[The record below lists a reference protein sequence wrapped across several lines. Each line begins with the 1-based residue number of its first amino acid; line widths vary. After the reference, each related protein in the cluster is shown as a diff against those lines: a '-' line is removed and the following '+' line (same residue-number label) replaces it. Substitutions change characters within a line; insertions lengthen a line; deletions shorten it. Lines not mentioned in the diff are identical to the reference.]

1 MVTGED
7 APLAASILHGMD
19 GNDVTRLEK
28 AHLGGGVVHLDDA
41 AARAVWH
48 AVEVA
53 VDRAMPS
60 RVMRRSRAQ
69 HCLEWSGKKLFKL
82 RTFLGETLGDDT
94 PGRGM
99 HAHIGNLVEPLSQLL
114 VEIVEVAEQAGEEE
128 VLADVA
134 ERPLDLALRLG
145 PYGLHAFGR

>member
-1 MVTGED
+1 MTGED

-19 GNDVTRLEK
+19 GNDVTRLEN

-53 VDRAMPS
+53 VDRDHA
-60 RVMRRSRAQ
+60 VTGDATLEAQ
-69 HCLEWSGKKLFKL
+69 HCLEWSGRKLLKL
-82 RTFLGETLGDDT
+82 RTFLGEMLGDDT

-99 HAHIGNLVEPLSQLL
+99 HAHIGNLVEPLLA
-114 VEIVEVAEQAGEEE
+114 VAG
-128 VLADVA
+128 
-134 ERPLDLALRLG
+134 
-145 PYGLHAFGR
+145 